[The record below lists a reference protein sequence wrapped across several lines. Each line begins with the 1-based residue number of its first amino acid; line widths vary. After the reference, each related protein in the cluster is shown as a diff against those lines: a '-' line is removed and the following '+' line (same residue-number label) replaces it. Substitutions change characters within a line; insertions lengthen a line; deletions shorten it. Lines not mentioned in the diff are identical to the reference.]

1 MTIASEK
8 VTFEVPT
15 RDQVSENNQAIF
27 DHMKSAF
34 GLVPDLYATF
44 ALNETALQD

>member
-8 VTFEVPT
+8 VTLELPSK
-15 RDQVSENNQAIF
+15 DQVSENNQAIF

>member
-8 VTFEVPT
+8 ATFEVPT
-15 RDQVSENNQAIF
+15 RNQVSKNNQAIF